1 MSAPEDV
8 RARPAAASPLREVAL
23 LYLKLGTIAFGGPAA
38 HIALFEDEVVGRRRW
53 LTREQFL
60 DYLGV
65 ANLLPGPSS
74 TEMAIYL
81 GRVRAGTAGLIVAGT
96 FFILPA
102 AVVVGVLAWA
112 YVRFGRLPAALG
124 LLHGV
129 KPVIIAIL
137 LQALWRLGRT
147 AVKGPT
153 LAALGVA
160 AAVAS
165 ALGANVFLDLIGTG
179 VAYTALSLGS
189 EGNRGRSGAG
199 IVGLGPLALAA
210 PLTGAAGLGPLFLV
224 FLKIGATVMGS
235 GYVLLAFLRADVVER
250 HHWLTA
256 SQLLDAVAVGQLT
269 PGPVFTTATFIGYV
283 VAGLPGAVVA
293 TLGIF
298 LPGFLFVAASGPAIA
313 RLRGSALLSAALDGV
328 NVGAV
333 ALIAVVTWQLGS
345 TALVD
350 ATTALLAL
358 GSAVLLFRYRTN
370 PAWLV
375 LGGAAVGVLTSLRL

>member
-1 MSAPEDV
+1 V
-8 RARPAAASPLREVAL
+8 AASPLREIAL

-38 HIALFEDEVVGRRRW
+38 HIALFEDEVVGRRHW

-60 DYLGV
+60 DYLGA

-96 FFILPA
+96 CFILPA

-124 LLHGV
+124 LLYGV
-129 KPVIIAIL
+129 KPVIIAIV

-153 LAALGVA
+153 LAALGIA

-165 ALGANVFLDLIGTG
+165 ALGTNVLLDLIGTG
-179 VAYTALSLGS
+179 VAYAALSLGS
-189 EGNRGRSGAG
+189 EGDRGSSGAG

-210 PLTGAAGLGPLFLV
+210 PLSGAAGLGPLFLV

-235 GYVLLAFLRADVVER
+235 GYVLLAFLRADVVEQ

-298 LPGFLFVAASGPAIA
+298 LPGFLFVAASGSAIA
-313 RLRGSALLSAALDGV
+313 RLRGSPLLGAALDGV

-333 ALIAVVTWQLGS
+333 GLIAVVTWQLGR

-350 ATTALLAL
+350 ATTALLAF
-358 GSAVLLFRYRTN
+358 GGAVLLFRYRMN

-375 LGGAAVGVLTSLRL
+375 LGGAVVGVLTSLRL